1 MTDKHVVYYSRTG
14 TTRSVATDLDERFAD
29 ATVHRIRPKSQRSY
43 PNWLARSFV
52 PGSSVDIEP
61 MRTDLTGETAVFI
74 GVPKWTLSC
83 PPVTE
88 FLDRATLTGVPLGLF
103 VTYGGFDE
111 KRYTEHLVR
120 RLKREGADVRA
131 TLLVQRDELG
141 TAQYDDGLSEFTGA
155 VLGDDDPGGSD

>member
-1 MTDKHVVYYSRTG
+1 MTDRHIVYYSRTG
-14 TTRSVATDLDERFAD
+14 TTQSVATDLDERIAG
-29 ATVHRIRPKSQRSY
+29 AMVHRIRPKSQRSY

-61 MRTDLTGETAVFI
+61 VRTDLTGATAVFL
-74 GVPKWTLSC
+74 GTPKWTFSC

-88 FLDRATLTGVPLGLF
+88 FLDRATLDSVPVGLF

-111 KRYTEHLVR
+111 KRYRDRLVS
-120 RLKREGADVRA
+120 RLKREGADVQA

-141 TAQYDDGLSEFTGA
+141 TEQYDDGLAEFTEA
-155 VLGDDDPGGSD
+155 VLRADGRTDAD